1 MRQIVLATKNLGKVN
16 EFERL
21 LSEFASDIKVMGLKD
36 FPDMPDVEETGSS
49 FEENSLL
56 KAQAIS
62 RFTKL
67 PALAD
72 DSGICVEILNG
83 EPGIFSARWAGIHGD
98 DAANNKKLLEQL
110 ECESNRKA
118 KFRCVVT
125 LVIPRAEKEIVLVEA
140 GEIHGRI
147 VEKPRGD
154 GGFGYDPIFQPN
166 GSDLTFGEFPHGE
179 KDKISHRGQALRKIA
194 PQISK
199 VL

>member
-62 RFTKL
+62 RFTHL

-83 EPGIFSARWAGIHGD
+83 EPGIFSA
-98 DAANNKKLLEQL
+98 K
-110 ECESNRKA
+110 
-118 KFRCVVT
+118 
-125 LVIPRAEKEIVLVEA
+125 
-140 GEIHGRI
+140 
-147 VEKPRGD
+147 
-154 GGFGYDPIFQPN
+154 
-166 GSDLTFGEFPHGE
+166 
-179 KDKISHRGQALRKIA
+179 
-194 PQISK
+194 
-199 VL
+199 